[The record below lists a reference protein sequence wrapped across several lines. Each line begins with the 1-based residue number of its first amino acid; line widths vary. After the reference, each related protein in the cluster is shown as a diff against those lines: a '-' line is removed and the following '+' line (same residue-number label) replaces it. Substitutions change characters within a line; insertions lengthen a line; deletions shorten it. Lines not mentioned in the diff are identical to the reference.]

1 MPVPIRDILASSLW
15 KYCGVFQL
23 KEKRKVLAVR
33 TAAGGYR
40 ESLAIVRHPL
50 SKGNIDIDIGEAL
63 HVHLIYLELV
73 NSLR

>member
-1 MPVPIRDILASSLW
+1 
-15 KYCGVFQL
+15 
-23 KEKRKVLAVR
+23 VLAVR

-63 HVHLIYLELV
+63 LCMSTLSTL
-73 NSLR
+73 NWSTA